1 MSKTYTPAQKK
12 AYGIKMAAARNASS
26 KIPVSRALTGVVRGK
41 GAYIK
46 AGVARGYG
54 DYNMG
59 KGDNSLGSR
68 IGAFLGDNAQKLIKS
83 VTGFGDYVKPTF
95 GVKKNSLLSMG
106 QDPPS
111 VQNSSSGGFIVR
123 HREYLQDVVTGTPG
137 QFVVTSYRLQ
147 PGLQTSFPWLSVL
160 AQNFEQ
166 YKLRGVIFEFKSTSA
181 DSLNTT
187 NTALGEIIM
196 ATEYD
201 CKKPSFSGKIEMQ
214 NHEYAVAARQSSSM
228 LHPIECAH
236 PLSPLDTLYCRS
248 SQVPP
253 GADQHLYDFA
263 NFQIATV
270 GQQGVN
276 VNIGELWVTY
286 EIEFLKP
293 QLQGEGNVLYSSAY
307 LQTFAGCTTTDYFG
321 ALFQNTTFFANSVN
335 NLPLRFGPQSIIF
348 SPDIGNGTYIV
359 DILWSSSAAATLLTT
374 FPTIS
379 PIAGSGIDISSA
391 STPWGVTL
399 PGPQIGATSQN
410 LHLSIIVYLGIPT
423 VPGTARAIT
432 FSGGVI
438 PTSSTCRITVSS
450 FLTGIVNA
458 STNQQY
464 VNPFVEFS
472 PTVKTTRFGRNMRSE
487 TTEYAAVKSEL
498 DRLTLKLLQIEQVEE
513 HEEDGGVD
521 NADLLTPVPTQITE
535 FDEAAKMSLTALD
548 AIRLK
553 LEDAVVKA
561 LTKK

>member
-1 MSKTYTPAQKK
+1 MSTRSPAQK
-12 AYGIKMAAARNASS
+12 AAWAKIVASRKKQGS
-26 KIPVSRALTGVVRGK
+26 LAIAVKRASPKVVRGK
-41 GAYIK
+41 GAYVK

-54 DYNMG
+54 DYSMG
-59 KGDNSLGSR
+59 KGDNSIGSR

-83 VTGFGDYVKPTF
+83 VTGFGDYVKPSY

-111 VQNSSSGGFIVR
+111 VQNSKSGGFVVR

-137 QFVVTSYRLQ
+137 QFVVTAYRLQ

-201 CKKPSFSGKIEMQ
+201 CKKPPFSGKIEMQ

-248 SQVPP
+248 SQVPS

-293 QLQGEGNVLYSSAY
+293 QLQGEGNVLYSSVYSQSA
-307 LQTFAGCTTTDYFG
+307 TSCSAVDYFG
-321 ALFQNTTFFANSVN
+321 IFYNPSTFFVSPTN
-335 NLPLRFGPQSIIF
+335 NLALKFGQTSITF
-348 SPDIGNGTYIV
+348 SPDLGNGTYIL
-359 DILWSSSAAATLLTT
+359 DILWSSSTGGATVLTS
-374 FPTIS
+374 FPIIS
-379 PIAGSGIDISSA
+379 PIGGSGIDLSSN

-399 PGPQIGATSQN
+399 AAPQIGATSYN
-410 LHLSIIVYLGIPT
+410 LHMSVIIYLGIPT
-423 VPGTARAIT
+423 VPGTPRTLT
-432 FSGGVI
+432 FSGGVV
-438 PTSSTCRITVSS
+438 PSGSTCKITVSS
-450 FLTGIVNA
+450 FLTGIINSGV
-458 STNQQY
+458 TVPY
-464 VNPFVEFS
+464 VTPFLEINPV
-472 PTVKTTRFGRNMRSE
+472 PKATRFGRDMRSE
-487 TTEYAAVKSEL
+487 STEQAAVKSEL
-498 DRLTLKLLQIEQVEE
+498 DRLTLKLLQLEQIQKREE
-513 HEEDGGVD
+513 SDEESEKEQI
-521 NADLLTPVPTQITE
+521 LTTPI
-535 FDEAAKMSLTALD
+535 FDEDITKSTLMTMEQIVERAKA
-548 AIRLK
+548 K
-553 LEDAVVKA
+553 KA
-561 LTKK
+561 LLDSRRS